1 MQSRN
6 FIQYE
11 GNLAQ
16 TRANRGI
23 DGVTR
28 KWQVVTNPHILAERR
43 RRMVTRRA
51 RRLSRILSV
60 VTAGILVGGLVMQI
74 SMMMMLNAQSKAQDE
89 LYAEIKALQTS
100 KRTVQIGIANLSTD
114 DRIEKAARALGFDD
128 PQDSQ
133 MRALGVTLNSRNM
146 QLASAQP

>member
-11 GNLAQ
+11 GNLAEE
-16 TRANRGI
+16 RANTGA
-23 DGVTR
+23 TR
-28 KWQVVTNPHILAERR
+28 KWQVVTNPRILAERR

-60 VTAGILVGGLVMQI
+60 ATAAVFVCGLIMQI
-74 SMMMMLNAQSKAQDE
+74 SMMMALNAQSKAQDE
-89 LYAEIKALQTS
+89 LYAEIQSLQVH
-100 KRTVQIGIANLSTD
+100 KRTVQIGIGNLSNAG
-114 DRIEKAARALGFDD
+114 RIEREAKALGYDF

-133 MRALGVTLNSRNM
+133 LRALGVHLTGQNM
-146 QLASAQP
+146 QIASAQP